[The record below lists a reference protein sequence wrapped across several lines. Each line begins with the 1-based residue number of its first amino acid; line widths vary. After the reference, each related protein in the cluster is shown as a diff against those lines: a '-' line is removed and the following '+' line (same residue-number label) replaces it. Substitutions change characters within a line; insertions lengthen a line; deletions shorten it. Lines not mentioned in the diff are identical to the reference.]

1 MLKVLFIG
9 LVWPEPTSSAA
20 GTRILQ
26 LVCMFQ
32 EANFNVH
39 FVSAAGRSPH
49 SYPLHRDGV
58 QEKAILLNDRSFD
71 DYLKKLQPEI
81 VVYDRFIVEEQFG
94 WRVREYCPEALT
106 ILDTEDLHFL
116 RKARQEAIKKDEAL
130 DYFNDLA
137 KRELA
142 SLYRTDLSL
151 LISKTEIDILV
162 ERFAIPEGQL
172 YYLPFLE
179 RRVEDVDVDAWNT
192 FDEREHIMFI
202 GNFLHEPNWNTVQFL
217 KTKIWPLLRKELP
230 NVELHIYGAYATQK
244 VYQLHQPKERFF
256 IKDRAE
262 DVLST
267 MSLYRLLVAPIR
279 FGAGIKGKF
288 IDAMRS
294 GTPSV
299 TTSMGAE
306 SMTLEGR
313 WGGVIEDDIAKFVQ
327 QTVLLYQNEKMWK
340 ESQREGQ
347 RLLND
352 RFDKELYESDFIE
365 HLSYMKAHLD
375 SFRSKNYIGQIL
387 SSQQFNSTK
396 YMALWI
402 EEKNRNR

>member
-26 LVCMFQ
+26 LVRMFR
-32 EANFNVH
+32 EANFDVH
-39 FVSAAGRSPH
+39 FASAANRSLH
-49 SYPLHRDGV
+49 SYPLSKDGV
-58 QEKAILLNDRSFD
+58 NEKDILLNDRSFD
-71 DYLKKLQPEI
+71 DYLRNLQPEI

-116 RKARQEAIKKDEAL
+116 RRARQDAIKKRQTV
-130 DYFNDLA
+130 DYFNEVA
-137 KRELA
+137 RRELA
-142 SLYRTDLSL
+142 SLYRTDISL
-151 LISKTEIDILV
+151 LISKTEFDILV
-162 ERFAIPEGQL
+162 ERFSIPVNQL

-179 RRVEDVDVDAWNT
+179 ERLEDQDVDIWNT
-192 FDEREHIMFI
+192 FDEREHLMFI

-217 KTKIWPLLRKELP
+217 KTKLWPLLKKELP
-230 NVELHIYGAYATQK
+230 NVELHIYGAYATEK
-244 VYQLHQPKERFF
+244 VYQLNQPKERFF
-256 IKDRAE
+256 IKGRAE
-262 DVLST
+262 DVLLT
-267 MSLYRLLVAPIR
+267 MSSYRLLLAPIQ

-299 TTSMGAE
+299 TTKVGAE
-306 SMTLEGR
+306 SMTLDGR
-313 WGGVIEDDIAKFVQ
+313 WNGFIEDDIGKFVQ
-327 QTVLLYQNEKMWK
+327 QAVLLYKNSEVWK
-340 ESQREGQ
+340 GAQREGQ
-347 RLLND
+347 RLLNERFD
-352 RFDKELYESDFIE
+352 RFLYESNFIKR
-365 HLSYMKAHLD
+365 LLYMKENLD
-375 SFRSKNYIGQIL
+375 YFRSKNHIGQIL

-402 EEKNRNR
+402 EEKNKHK